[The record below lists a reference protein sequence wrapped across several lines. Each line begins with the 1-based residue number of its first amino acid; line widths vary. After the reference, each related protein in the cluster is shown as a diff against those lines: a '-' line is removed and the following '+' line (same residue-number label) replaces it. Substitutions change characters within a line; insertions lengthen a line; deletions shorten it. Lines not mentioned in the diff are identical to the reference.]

1 MKHNLLLINFLAAFL
16 LFNITACGQ
25 KNLTSDIK
33 TIPSHPRIL
42 LLKGEEAPVKQ
53 AFVADEVWNSYHV
66 FIMGECDKLIS
77 RPPVERVLIGRR
89 LLDKSREALRRIFYL
104 SYAWRM
110 TSEDKYLERAEKEM
124 LAVSSFSDWNPSH
137 FLDVA
142 EMTMALAIGYDWLY
156 DALPAGSR
164 TIIRDAIIEKGLK
177 PSLESQNNSWLKASH
192 NWNQVCNAGM
202 TYGALAVYEDQK
214 ELSQQIIDRA
224 VGSIKLPMED
234 YLPDG
239 AYPEGYGYWGYGTS
253 FNIMFLS
260 AMEKIYGND
269 FGLDINKG
277 FFKTAGYLENMT
289 GPSGAPFN
297 YSDSGSGGELNP
309 AMFWFAGR
317 LEDASLLWS
326 ERWFLLNKKPSNDRL
341 LPALL
346 IWNSGMTVHEITPPL
361 KKIWTGQGKN
371 PVALMRTSW
380 NDPNAIFFGLKGGS
394 PSVNHGHMD
403 VGSFVMEAGGIRW
416 AMDFGPQDYNSLETA
431 GVNLWSMV
439 QTSQRWEVFRY
450 NNYVHNTLIVNN
462 KLQSVDAKAPI
473 ISFSDKVGMMNAITD
488 ITSAYKSVLNK
499 AVRGVAIVDDQYV
512 MIRDEVETPATETII
527 RWSLLTSAEVTVTG
541 NNSAELSKD
550 GKKLVLKVIEPAKV
564 TMKTWSTVPT
574 HDYDA
579 QNPGTILVGFEA
591 TVPAN
596 SAAVLNVLM
605 IPSGAVENSF
615 ISGKTL
621 SEWPKTNGNQ

>member
-1 MKHNLLLINFLAAFL
+1 
-16 LFNITACGQ
+16 
-25 KNLTSDIK
+25 
-33 TIPSHPRIL
+33 
-42 LLKGEEAPVKQ
+42 
-53 AFVADEVWNSYHV
+53 
-66 FIMGECDKLIS
+66 
-77 RPPVERVLIGRR
+77 
-89 LLDKSREALRRIFYL
+89 
-104 SYAWRM
+104 
-110 TSEDKYLERAEKEM
+110 
-124 LAVSSFSDWNPSH
+124 
-137 FLDVA
+137 
-142 EMTMALAIGYDWLY
+142 
-156 DALPAGSR
+156 
-164 TIIRDAIIEKGLK
+164 
-177 PSLESQNNSWLKASH
+177 
-192 NWNQVCNAGM
+192 
-202 TYGALAVYEDQK
+202 
-214 ELSQQIIDRA
+214 
-224 VGSIKLPMED
+224 
-234 YLPDG
+234 
-239 AYPEGYGYWGYGTS
+239 
-253 FNIMFLS
+253 
-260 AMEKIYGND
+260 
-269 FGLDINKG
+269 
-277 FFKTAGYLENMT
+277 
-289 GPSGAPFN
+289 
-297 YSDSGSGGELNP
+297 
-309 AMFWFAGR
+309 
-317 LEDASLLWS
+317 
-326 ERWFLLNKKPSNDRL
+326 
-341 LPALL
+341 
-346 IWNSGMTVHEITPPL
+346 
-361 KKIWTGQGKN
+361 
-371 PVALMRTSW
+371 
-380 NDPNAIFFGLKGGS
+380 
-394 PSVNHGHMD
+394 MD
-403 VGSFVMEAGGIRW
+403 VGSFVMEAGGVRW

-596 SAAVLNVLM
+596 LAAVLNVLM
-605 IPSGAVENSF
+605 IPSGAVENSV